1 MALSLGSRAY
11 FKCPGG
17 REEDTD
23 DFGRAVGSPVAWT
36 HSRLAFILE
45 WNRAFLG
52 WWGDQGLRSAQRE
65 QLLACGQP
73 PRWSSLRETLISP
86 APCVFAPTDSR
97 DSFQPLELAVSKD
110 GGDKPE
116 ETERG

>member
-1 MALSLGSRAY
+1 MTLEELWGALWLGRIHVWLSSWSGTERSW
-11 FKCPGG
+11 G
-17 REEDTD
+17 
-23 DFGRAVGSPVAWT
+23 VGV
-36 HSRLAFILE
+36 
-45 WNRAFLG
+45 N
-52 WWGDQGLRSAQRE
+52 QGLRSAQRE